1 MHPLFLDGHDIGKLV
16 VPTLFAFVEAY
27 LEEYQAECKDP

>member
-16 VPTLFAFVEAY
+16 VPTLFASVEADP
-27 LEEYQAECKDP
+27 EESQDESKDP